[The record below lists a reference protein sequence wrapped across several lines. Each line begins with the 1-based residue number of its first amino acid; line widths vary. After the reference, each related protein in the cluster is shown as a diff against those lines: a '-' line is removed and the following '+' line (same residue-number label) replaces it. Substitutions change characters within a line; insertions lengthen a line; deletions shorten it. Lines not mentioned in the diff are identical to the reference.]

1 MTNIKD
7 VAKQAG
13 VSVATVSRVL
23 SNKPHVR
30 PEIREHVLRIVHES
44 GYRPSRIA
52 SNMRNQS
59 SRIIGVLVS
68 DIRNPFFTAIA
79 RAIEDVAMSQEMSL
93 FLCNTD
99 EDPAKED
106 LYIKTLLEERVAGVI
121 LSPTKEN
128 IDSFDYL
135 FESQIPVVTIDRRI
149 EAANI
154 DGVYSDNISA
164 SQLLTNH
171 LLENGFRNIAAL
183 LGLKSSMTGRER
195 MQGYKLALQE
205 NKIKFNPQ
213 FATYVYPSEVA
224 GEASMSEWL
233 TSSNRPDAILTG
245 NSRLT
250 TGALNAIAAAGLKIP
265 DDIGLA
271 GFDETTWLK
280 HVGPGITVISQP
292 TYEMGR
298 TAAELLFQRI
308 ADPTRPAREVVLKG
322 QLLVR
327 GSTQT
332 NSGRG

>member
-30 PEIREHVLRIVHES
+30 PEIRDHVLRIIQES

-59 SRIIGVLVS
+59 SRIIGALVS
-68 DIRNPFFTAIA
+68 DIRNPFFTAMA
-79 RAIEDVAMSQEMSL
+79 RAIEDVAISQEMSL

-99 EDPAKED
+99 EDPAKEKM
-106 LYIKTLLEERVAGVI
+106 YIKTLLEERVAGII
-121 LSPTKEN
+121 LSPAIEN
-128 IDSFDYL
+128 IEAFDYL
-135 FESQIPVVTIDRRI
+135 LESQLPVVTIDRRI
-149 EAANI
+149 ESANL
-154 DGVYSDNISA
+154 DGVYSDNTA
-164 SQLLTNH
+164 TAQLVTNH
-171 LLENGFRNIAAL
+171 LIENGFRNIAIL
-183 LGLKSSMTGRER
+183 LGLKSTMTGRER
-195 MQGYKLALQE
+195 LQGYRLALQE

-213 FATYVYPSEVA
+213 FVTYVYPSEVE
-224 GEASMSEWL
+224 GEEVVAQWL
-233 TSSNRPDAILTG
+233 AASNRPDAIVTG

-250 TGALNAIAAAGLKIP
+250 MGALNAIAAAGLQIP
-265 DDIGLA
+265 TDIGLA
-271 GFDETTWLK
+271 GFDETSWMK

-308 ADPTRPAREVVLKG
+308 ANPTRPTREVVLKG
-322 QLLVR
+322 KLLVR
-327 GSTQT
+327 DSTHKKA
-332 NSGRG
+332 